1 MLVILKT
8 NCTTAQKKAIE
19 DYIFSCNGQIVEA
32 PGKTRNVLGIVGI
45 DHTVDREVIAS
56 YPGVDQVVP
65 ITQPYKLAGRDLHK
79 EDTQMTIPG
88 KKGASMTV
96 GKGSL
101 GIIAGPCTVESR
113 QQIIE
118 TAYAVKEA
126 GATALRGGAFKPR
139 TNPYSFRGL
148 KSKGLEYLA
157 EAREETGLPIVTEV
171 LSVEDLPQGLKS
183 KGLEYL
189 AEAREETGLP
199 IVTEVLSVED
209 LPQVAE
215 IADVVQIGTRNMQ
228 NYPLLTAAGRQS
240 KPVLLKRGL
249 AATLDEF
256 LLAAEY
262 IMVEGNRRV
271 ILCERGIRTFEGE
284 VRFTLALAAVPL
296 LREKT
301 HLPVIVDPSHGTGKS
316 SIVRP
321 MCRAAI
327 AAGAD
332 GLLVEVHP
340 NPEIARIDG
349 AQSITCSEFSTIMKE
364 VSAIA
369 DCLGRTKIH

>member
-139 TNPYSFRGL
+139 TNPYSFR
-148 KSKGLEYLA
+148 
-157 EAREETGLPIVTEV
+157 
-171 LSVEDLPQGLKS
+171 GLKS

-369 DCLGRTKIH
+369 NCLGRTKIH